1 MTETTSRKPQR
12 IHGRSQKLYDAL
24 RTAGIIHEG
33 DYVRRIVIDI
43 CAEKAVQIYVERFA
57 DDRLLDPDL
66 LAELRIA
73 AEGGAREKI
82 SGEDPEREYQ
92 DALAEHA
99 FAQSELERTGRLVD
113 RAYDAYQESL
123 GQPCGS

>member
-1 MTETTSRKPQR
+1 MAGTGSRKPQR

-24 RTAGIIHEG
+24 KAAGIIHEG
-33 DYVRRIVIDI
+33 DYVRRVVIDI

-57 DDRLLDPDL
+57 DERLLDVDL

-73 AEGGAREKI
+73 AEEGAREKV

-99 FAQSELERTGRLVD
+99 HARSELERTEWLVD

-123 GQPCGS
+123 ESAG